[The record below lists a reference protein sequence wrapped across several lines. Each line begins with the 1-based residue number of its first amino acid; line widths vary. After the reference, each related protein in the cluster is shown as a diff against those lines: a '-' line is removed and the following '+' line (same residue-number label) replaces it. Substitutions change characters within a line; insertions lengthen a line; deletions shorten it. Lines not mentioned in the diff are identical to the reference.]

1 MAADASWTFD
11 PGALALIGLATAAYV
26 PRWRRVRARHGP
38 RAAPVGRLVVFAGG
52 LLALVAALVSPID
65 RLGEQAF
72 VMHMVQHILLLDV
85 VPILLI
91 VGLTKVILRPATRRL
106 QRLERSAGPL
116 AHPAAAVVLYVGR
129 DVGLARPRP
138 LRRRAAPPVVHA
150 LEHTFFMTA
159 GVLYW
164 WHLLSPIR
172 SRARLTGMGPV
183 VYMLS
188 TKLLV
193 GILGIAITF
202 APDALY
208 AFYKDQAPIWGLSAG
223 DDQAL
228 AGAIMA
234 LEQSIVMGIALAWLF
249 VRALAES
256 ESDEQRAERYAIENA
271 PVPCRG
277 WGRGRSGVS
286 VPDRADG
293 APPLFGQDRRHLRC
307 APAPRTVTAPR
318 TTTSRPKVTSPDT
331 VRRSHAT
338 SDGGPAGKRGSKSPT
353 SL

>member
-11 PGALALIGLATAAYV
+11 PGALALVGLAAVAYV
-26 PRWRRVRARHGP
+26 PRWRRVRVKHGP
-38 RAAPVGRLVVFAGG
+38 RAAPVWRLLVFAGG
-52 LLALVAALVSPID
+52 LLTLVAALVSPID

-85 VPILLI
+85 APILLI
-91 VGLTKVILRPATRRL
+91 LGLTKVILRPATRRL
-106 QRLERSAGPL
+106 QRLERAAGPL
-116 AHPAAAVVLYVGR
+116 GHPAAAVVLYVAVMWIWHIPALY
-129 DVGLARPRP
+129 D
-138 LRRRAAPPVVHA
+138 AALEHPTIHA
-150 LEHTFFMTA
+150 LEHTFFMSA

-164 WHLLSPIR
+164 WHLMSPIR
-172 SRARLTGMGPV
+172 PRARLTGMGPI

-208 AFYKDQAPIWGLSAG
+208 AFYEDQPPIWGLDPG

-256 ESDEQRAERYAIENA
+256 ESEEQRAERYA
-271 PVPCRG
+271 
-277 WGRGRSGVS
+277 
-286 VPDRADG
+286 
-293 APPLFGQDRRHLRC
+293 
-307 APAPRTVTAPR
+307 
-318 TTTSRPKVTSPDT
+318 
-331 VRRSHAT
+331 
-338 SDGGPAGKRGSKSPT
+338 
-353 SL
+353 